1 MGAKRKPV
9 TRDMIAELNYW
20 RGIRLDCPERKDE
33 ALHNI
38 DNLLEELHASQ
49 VGTEAEKTSQEKGA

>member
-1 MGAKRKPV
+1 
-9 TRDMIAELNYW
+9 MIAELNYW